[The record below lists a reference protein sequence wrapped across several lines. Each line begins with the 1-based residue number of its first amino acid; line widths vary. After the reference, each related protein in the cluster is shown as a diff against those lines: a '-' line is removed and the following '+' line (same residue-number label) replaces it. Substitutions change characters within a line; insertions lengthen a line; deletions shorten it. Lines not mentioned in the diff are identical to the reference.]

1 MNASSNFR
9 APASDGLAWRYLRTG
24 VAYVLISFGAI
35 LTALPFLWMLLSSF
49 KGNADIAA
57 IPLRWLP
64 TEWRPQNYAV
74 IWEMMP
80 FARYYLNSIIVAV
93 AQTGGVLL
101 TASLA
106 AYSFARIPF
115 TGRNVAFFLYL
126 GTIMIP
132 GWVTLIPVF
141 TIVKNLGWLNTYQGL
156 IVPGLTSAMGTFLL
170 RQFFLTIPQDLEDA
184 GFVDG
189 ANRLQVYA
197 RIMLPLAKPA
207 LLTVG
212 LITFMGSWNSL
223 TWPLIIASSDEMRTL
238 PLGLAQLAVL
248 GGWVRIEWGPLMA
261 ATLLSILPVMLIY
274 VFLQQ
279 YFIRGIA
286 LTGLK

>member
-212 LITFMGSWNSL
+212 LITFKRRNADSAAGAGATGSFG
-223 TWPLIIASSDEMRTL
+223 R
-238 PLGLAQLAVL
+238 LGAHRVGTYDGGYAAVHSARHAHL
-248 GGWVRIEWGPLMA
+248 RIPTA
-261 ATLLSILPVMLIY
+261 ILHPGHCAHRPEVS
-274 VFLQQ
+274 
-279 YFIRGIA
+279 
-286 LTGLK
+286 